1 MARTAQLD
9 ARREQLLRVGK
20 NVFSDRAYDAVSTEE
35 IAEAAGISI
44 GLLYHYFS
52 SKKGFYVATIRAAAD
67 ELLRSIQ
74 FRTGSSLSASATDS
88 ISRFLDFVEQNAR
101 LYISLMR
108 GGVGAD
114 VEVHAIVDDVRCTI
128 LTRLLEAAEV
138 DPSPSLRLRLHA
150 WMGFVE
156 AATLRWLTHREVERA
171 ELLAMLLTSVPDS
184 LLPILPEARS

>member
-20 NVFSDRAYDAVSTEE
+20 DVFSDRAYDAVSTEE

-67 ELLRSIQ
+67 ELLSTIQ
-74 FRTGSSLSASATDS
+74 FPAGSSLAMSARDS
-88 ISRFLDFVEQNAR
+88 ISRFLDFIEQNAR
-101 LYISLMR
+101 LYVSLMR

-114 VEVHAIVDDVRCTI
+114 AQVHAIVDDVRCRI
-128 LTRLLEAAEV
+128 LSRLLDAANV
-138 DPSPSLRLRLHA
+138 DPTPSLRLRLHG
-150 WMGFVE
+150 WVGFVE
-156 AATLRWLTHREVERA
+156 ATTLRWLTHREVERA
-171 ELLAMLLTSVPDS
+171 ELVAMLLSSVPDG
-184 LLPILPEARS
+184 LMPEARS